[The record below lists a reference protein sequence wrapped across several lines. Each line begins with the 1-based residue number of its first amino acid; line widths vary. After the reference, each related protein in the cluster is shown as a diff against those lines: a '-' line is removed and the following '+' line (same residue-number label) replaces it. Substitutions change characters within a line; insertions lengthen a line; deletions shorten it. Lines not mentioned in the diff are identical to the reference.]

1 MVGSYFYKLMT
12 SSFGTFGI
20 VWRETNESLKVSR
33 IFLPNEQT
41 FIQDLIQSDFYD
53 IPQSSHYMISELGEQ
68 IQDFLNG
75 GDIVF
80 DLDMIAFERCSEFQ
94 QRVLFAEYSI
104 PRGWVSTYGRI
115 AKHLGVEGGG
125 RAIGRALANNPFP
138 LVVPCHRTIRS
149 NGELGGYQGGKR
161 MKRMLLELE
170 GVKVSGSGRVL
181 FAKMCY

>member
-1 MVGSYFYKLMT
+1 MMGTYFYKLMS

-33 IFLPNEQT
+33 IFLQNEQT
-41 FIQDLIQSDFYD
+41 FTQDLIQSDFYD
-53 IPQSSHYMISELGEQ
+53 IQQSSNPMISELGEQ

-75 GDIVF
+75 SDVVF
-80 DLDMIAFERCSEFQ
+80 DLDMMELDRCSEFQ
-94 QRVLFAEYSI
+94 QRVLLAEYRI
-104 PRGWVSTYGRI
+104 IRGWVSTYGRI

-125 RAIGRALANNPFP
+125 RAVGSALARNPFP

-149 NGELGGYQGGKR
+149 NGELGGYQGGRR
-161 MKRMLLELE
+161 MKHLLLELE